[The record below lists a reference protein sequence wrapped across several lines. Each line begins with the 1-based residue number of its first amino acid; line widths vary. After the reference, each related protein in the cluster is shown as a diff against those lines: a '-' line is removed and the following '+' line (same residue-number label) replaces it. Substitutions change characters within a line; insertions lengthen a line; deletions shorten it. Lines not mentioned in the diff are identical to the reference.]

1 MNSFF
6 VMAFENKP
14 LLPIY
19 FTVFLDMLGV
29 GIAIPVLAL
38 LFLDPVHGLKIAG
51 TLADKTILLGAL
63 LASYAL
69 AQFFGAPIFGTLSD
83 QYGRKKLLLLSLAG
97 TLVGYLLFALGIIWG
112 RLELL
117 FIGRILD
124 GFTGGNISI
133 AMSAIAD
140 VTKPEN
146 RARNFGLIG
155 MMFGFGFII
164 GPFVGGKLSDPS
176 VVSWF
181 SFSTPFIFAALL
193 SLINIILL
201 FVLFKETLTVRRTS
215 KVNLLTG
222 IKNLKRAF
230 THENLKVIFTV
241 VLLWTFGFAFF
252 TQFFQVFL
260 YEKFHYTQSQIGDF
274 FAYIGIWVAI
284 VQGVLTKP
292 VSQKFTPK
300 QTLSFSL
307 IGVSII
313 IFAYTLVPN
322 SDWFLVLVPIMAI
335 CNGLS
340 YPNTTA
346 LVSNSAGKDM
356 QGEILGIN
364 QSIQSIGIAIPALI
378 AGFIAVNG
386 ANVPVI
392 VGSVLIFAAW
402 LVLILKFK
410 EPKTHAAKE
419 QMPMH

>member
-1 MNSFF
+1 
-6 VMAFENKP
+6 MAFENKP

-69 AQFFGAPIFGTLSD
+69 AQFIGAPIFGTLSD

-97 TLVGYLLFALGIIWG
+97 TFVGYLLFALGIIWG

-155 MMFGFGFII
+155 MMFGLGFII

-181 SFSTPFIFAALL
+181 SFSTPFIFAAML
-193 SLINIILL
+193 SLINIALL

-222 IKNLKRAF
+222 VKNLKKAF

-260 YEKFHYTQSQIGDF
+260 YEKFQYTQSQIGDF

-292 VSQKFTPK
+292 VSKRFTPK

-322 SDWFLVLVPIMAI
+322 SDWFLLLVPLMAI

-392 VGSVLIFAAW
+392 VGSILIFAAW

-410 EPKTHAAKE
+410 EPKTRTSGE
-419 QMPMH
+419 QAPMH

>member
-1 MNSFF
+1 
-6 VMAFENKP
+6 MAFENKP

-69 AQFFGAPIFGTLSD
+69 AQFIGAPIFGTLSD

-97 TLVGYLLFALGIIWG
+97 TFVGYLLFALGIIWG

-155 MMFGFGFII
+155 MMFGLGFII

-193 SLINIILL
+193 SLINIVLL
-201 FVLFKETLTVRRTS
+201 FVLFKETLVVRRTS

-222 IKNLKRAF
+222 VKNLKKAF
-230 THENLKVIFTV
+230 THENLKVIFAV

-260 YEKFHYTQSQIGDF
+260 YEKFQYTQSQIGDF

-292 VSQKFTPK
+292 VSKRFTPK

-322 SDWFLVLVPIMAI
+322 SDWFLLLVPIMAI

-392 VGSVLIFAAW
+392 VGSILIFAAW

-410 EPKTHAAKE
+410 EPKTHASSNE
-419 QMPMH
+419 LPVH